1 MLVSFSSL
9 SCLLFPRAL
18 PLNQQLPPCL
28 EQPGILIYLLSKQ
41 QNPKSQRRNN
51 SPKTQFYHSMA
62 REQCS
67 SKMLRV
73 NNVVKVSVQSYFN
86 LYLEKYK
93 YKAKV
98 GYLLNYIQMKV
109 FIFSF
114 YKTEKSYWNVIWM
127 LKKNIHVILIYL

>member
-1 MLVSFSSL
+1 
-9 SCLLFPRAL
+9 
-18 PLNQQLPPCL
+18 
-28 EQPGILIYLLSKQ
+28 
-41 QNPKSQRRNN
+41 
-51 SPKTQFYHSMA
+51 MA
-62 REQCS
+62 QEQCS

-114 YKTEKSYWNVIWM
+114 YKTAENYWNVIWM
-127 LKKNIHVILIYL
+127 LKKNLHVILIYL

>member
-1 MLVSFSSL
+1 
-9 SCLLFPRAL
+9 
-18 PLNQQLPPCL
+18 
-28 EQPGILIYLLSKQ
+28 
-41 QNPKSQRRNN
+41 
-51 SPKTQFYHSMA
+51 
-62 REQCS
+62 
-67 SKMLRV
+67 MLRV

-114 YKTEKSYWNVIWM
+114 YKTAENY
-127 LKKNIHVILIYL
+127 